1 MNNLEELNL
10 KFESKEIGSFFDCL
24 TDILLK
30 ISNCNLHK
38 YNGFKKHFS
47 KVMICRYLSM
57 KPSLMLYAEYL
68 NQIQYNLT
76 NEQFYI
82 LTYRLIPKQNSGFI
96 KYIKKQKTEKN
107 KSVENNIITKSDT
120 SLLLYDL

>member
-10 KFESKEIGSFFDCL
+10 KFESKEITSFFDCL

-30 ISNCNLHK
+30 VSNGQL
-38 YNGFKKHFS
+38 YTYDGFKKYFS

-57 KPSLMLYAEYL
+57 KQSLMIYAEYL
-68 NQIQYNLT
+68 NKVQYNLT

-82 LTYRLIPKQNSGFI
+82 LVYNLIPKQSSGFI
-96 KYIKKQKTEKN
+96 KYIKKSKKEKAD
-107 KSVENNIITKSDT
+107 KNIISINNTT
-120 SLLLYDL
+120 SLSIFDL